1 MLTII
6 NLMRSI
12 FIILFTCCIISS
24 GCTGNVDYQKP
35 DDPLEAGREFIRFAL
50 DGDMRKAKVFIL
62 PDGANERLFENIE
75 KKYAAESQEEKDNY
89 KDASIII
96 NKSQS
101 LNDST
106 TIINYSNSF
115 KRENSEIKLVKING
129 EWWVDFKYTFTG
141 NTETE

>member
-1 MLTII
+1 
-6 NLMRSI
+6 MRSI

-115 KRENSEIKLVKING
+115 KRENSEIKLVKIDG

>member
-1 MLTII
+1 
-6 NLMRSI
+6 MRSI
-12 FIILFTCCIISS
+12 IIILTTCCILFS
-24 GCTGNVDYQKP
+24 GCAGNENYQKP

-50 DGDMRKAKVFIL
+50 DGDMRKAKAFIL
-62 PDGANERLFENIE
+62 RDGANERLFENIE
-75 KKYAAESQEEKDNY
+75 KKYAAESQEEKDKY

-106 TIINYSNSF
+106 AIINYSNSF

-141 NTETE
+141 DSETE

>member
-1 MLTII
+1 
-6 NLMRSI
+6 MRSI

-50 DGDMRKAKVFIL
+50 DGDMHKAKVFIL

>member
-1 MLTII
+1 
-6 NLMRSI
+6 MRSI
-12 FIILFTCCIISS
+12 IIFALASFIITT
-24 GCTGNVDYQKP
+24 GCEENADYKKP

-50 DGDMRKAKVFIL
+50 DGDMHRAKIFIL
-62 PDGANERLFENIE
+62 PGAANERLFENIE
-75 KKYAAESQEEKDNY
+75 KKYAAESQEEKNNY

-101 LNDST
+101 LNDSI

-115 KRENSEIKLVKING
+115 KRENSEIKLIKRNG

-141 NTETE
+141 DTAAE

>member
-1 MLTII
+1 MRTII
-6 NLMRSI
+6 TI
-12 FIILFTCCIISS
+12 FTTCCILFY
-24 GCTGNVDYQKP
+24 GCTGNEDYQKP

-50 DGDMRKAKVFIL
+50 DGDMRKAKAFIL
-62 PDGANERLFENIE
+62 RDGANERLFENIE
-75 KKYAAESQEEKDNY
+75 KKYAAESLEEKTSY

-96 NKSQS
+96 NKLQS

-141 NTETE
+141 NSEAE

>member
-1 MLTII
+1 
-6 NLMRSI
+6 MRSI
-12 FIILFTCCIISS
+12 IIFAFAAFIITT
-24 GCTGNVDYQKP
+24 GCEENADYKKP

-50 DGDMRKAKVFIL
+50 DGDMHRAKIFIL
-62 PDGANERLFENIE
+62 PGAANERLFENIE
-75 KKYAAESQEEKDNY
+75 KKYAAESQEEKNNY

-101 LNDST
+101 LNDSI

-115 KRENSEIKLVKING
+115 KRENSEIKLIKRNG

-141 NTETE
+141 DTSAK

>member
-1 MLTII
+1 
-6 NLMRSI
+6 MRSI
-12 FIILFTCCIISS
+12 ILFLLTAFIVTT
-24 GCTGNVDYQKP
+24 GCAGNGDYKKP

-50 DGDMRKAKVFIL
+50 DGDMRRAKIFIL
-62 PDGANERLFENIE
+62 PGVANERLFENIE

-101 LNDST
+101 LNDSI

-115 KRENSEIKLVKING
+115 KRENSEIKLIKRNG

-141 NTETE
+141 DTAAE

>member
-1 MLTII
+1 
-6 NLMRSI
+6 MRSI
-12 FIILFTCCIISS
+12 IIILTTCCILFS
-24 GCTGNVDYQKP
+24 GCTGNENYQKP

-50 DGDMRKAKVFIL
+50 DGDMRKAKAFIL
-62 PDGANERLFENIE
+62 RDGANERLFENIE

-89 KDASIII
+89 KNASIII

-106 TIINYSNSF
+106 AIINYSNSF

-141 NTETE
+141 DSETE

>member
-1 MLTII
+1 
-6 NLMRSI
+6 MRSI
-12 FIILFTCCIISS
+12 IIFALATFIITT
-24 GCTGNVDYQKP
+24 GCTGNADYKKP

-50 DGDMRKAKVFIL
+50 DGDMRRAKIFIL
-62 PDGANERLFENIE
+62 PGAANERLFENIE
-75 KKYAAESQEEKDNY
+75 KKYAAESQDEKDNY

-101 LNDST
+101 LNDSI

-115 KRENSEIKLVKING
+115 KRENSEIKLIKRNG

-141 NTETE
+141 DTAAE

>member
-24 GCTGNVDYQKP
+24 GCTGNEDYQKP

-75 KKYAAESQEEKDNY
+75 KKYAAESQQEKDNY

>member
-1 MLTII
+1 
-6 NLMRSI
+6 MRSI
-12 FIILFTCCIISS
+12 IIFLLAIFIITT
-24 GCTGNVDYQKP
+24 GCAGNADYKKP

-50 DGDMRKAKVFIL
+50 DGDMRRAKIFIL
-62 PDGANERLFENIE
+62 PGAANERLFENIE

-101 LNDST
+101 LNDSI

-115 KRENSEIKLVKING
+115 KRENSEIKLIKRNG

-141 NTETE
+141 DTAAE

>member
-1 MLTII
+1 
-6 NLMRSI
+6 MRSI

-75 KKYAAESQEEKDNY
+75 KKYAAESHAEKDNS